1 MKPWPQAEFLAS
13 LVFTLSYPCTVQV
26 RRRHSP
32 HPRHDPLRHNEQRL
46 RLRCCRRCRRRC
58 NLRHRRRCHYH
69 RRTAAFAFAATFSSL
84 YLVDCCL
91 FPPAGA
97 VAAVVFIVAAVV
109 VTIAVAVATATAALA
124 VLFSAVP
131 SPLPSPS
138 PPPLLRSN
146 YSNPPPSLPLVC
158 EWILANIS
166 TVGIRS
172 CFYVWGG
179 RYASLATMI
188 FLVAINT
195 VLYVLC
201 TQFHTP
207 AGYEGTIRKKR
218 CLWTGPKAT
227 IDMWAVVVGWYFKPG
242 IGRNPSSPVSV
253 CKGTVSYDHRT
264 YISPYPHFFVSQP
277 EQRNV

>member
-26 RRRHSP
+26 RRRLSP

-46 RLRCCRRCRRRC
+46 GLRCRRRCRRRC

-109 VTIAVAVATATAALA
+109 VTM
-124 VLFSAVP
+124 
-131 SPLPSPS
+131 
-138 PPPLLRSN
+138 
-146 YSNPPPSLPLVC
+146 PLVR
-158 EWILANIS
+158 ERTLANIS

-172 CFYVWGG
+172 CFYVGGG
-179 RYASLATMI
+179 RYNAASQSTMI
-188 FLVAINT
+188 FLVARNT
-195 VLYVLC
+195 VRYVLC

-207 AGYEGTIRKKR
+207 AGYEVRKKR
-218 CLWTGPKAT
+218 CLWTGPK
-227 IDMWAVVVGWYFKPG
+227 
-242 IGRNPSSPVSV
+242 PSV
-253 CKGTVSYDHRT
+253 
-264 YISPYPHFFVSQP
+264 ISPQQQQTFSP
-277 EQRNV
+277 